1 MRGRK
6 VIVVSPAPL
15 LLPLLLAGCDGVQAV
30 LSPAGPEAAEVATL
44 SWVLFIGGAAIFV
57 GVMALAAYALLS
69 PPARR
74 RWLSRP
80 ATVVAAGG
88 IFPVVTLTVLL
99 TYGLVLTEW
108 TQTTAETPVAGA
120 TPLRIDVVGEQWW
133 WRVTYLDDD
142 GAPVFET
149 ANEIRIPVGRP
160 VQFTLRSADVI
171 HSFWVPKLGG
181 KRDMIPG
188 RVNQLTLTASEPGL
202 FRGQCAEYCGG
213 PHAMMAFEVMAL
225 APAAFDQWLD
235 AQRQPA
241 RAPADDFARQG
252 LALFLGH
259 GCGAC
264 HSVRGT
270 AAAGR
275 IGPDLTHLGGR
286 RTLAAASFPTNQGTL
301 AGWIADNQHLK
312 PGNHMPAFA
321 VFTGVELRALAA
333 YLEGLE

>member
-1 MRGRK
+1 MRGRRIIPL
-6 VIVVSPAPL
+6 VPAL
-15 LLPLLLAGCDGVQAV
+15 LLGGCNGVQAI

-44 SWVLFIGGAAIFV
+44 SWVLFIGGAVIFV
-57 GVMALAAYALLS
+57 AVMALAVHALLS

-80 ATVVAAGG
+80 ATIVAAGG
-88 IFPVVTLTVLL
+88 IFPVVTLTALL
-99 TYGLVLTEW
+99 TYGLILTEW
-108 TQTTAETPVAGA
+108 SQSTAEAPRNGA

-133 WRVTYLDDD
+133 WRVTYLDDE
-142 GAPVFET
+142 GAPMFET

-160 VQFTLRSADVI
+160 VEFTLRTADVI

-188 RVNQLTLTASEPGL
+188 RVNRLTLTASEPGL

-213 PHAMMAFEVMAL
+213 PHAMMAFEVVAL
-225 APAAFDQWLD
+225 EPAAFAAWL
-235 AQRQPA
+235 ATQREPA
-241 RAPADDFARQG
+241 GDPADDLARQG
-252 LALFLGH
+252 LELFLGH

-264 HSVRGT
+264 HSIRGT
-270 AAAGR
+270 AAVGR

-312 PGNHMPAFA
+312 PGNHMPPFA
-321 VFTGVELRALAA
+321 VFTGRELRALAA
-333 YLEGLE
+333 YLEGLK

>member
-44 SWVLFIGGAAIFV
+44 SWVLFIGGAVIFV

-88 IFPVVTLTVLL
+88 IFPVVTLTALL

-133 WRVTYLDDD
+133 WRVTYLDGD
-142 GAPVFET
+142 GAPIVET

-160 VQFTLRSADVI
+160 VEFVLKSADVI

-188 RVNQLTLTASEPGL
+188 RVNRLTLAADTPGV

-213 PHAMMAFEVMAL
+213 PHTLMAFEVVAL
-225 APAAFDQWLD
+225 PPEDFDRWLS
-235 AQRQPA
+235 AEREPA
-241 RAPADDFARQG
+241 RAPAHDRATQG
-252 LALFLGH
+252 QSLFLAH
-259 GCGAC
+259 GCGGC
-264 HSVRGT
+264 HRVRGT
-270 AAAGR
+270 EADGV
-275 IGPDLTHLGGR
+275 IGPDLTHLGSR
-286 RTLAAASFPTNQGTL
+286 RRIAAASFPMNQGTL

-312 PGNHMPAFA
+312 PGNHMPSFA
-321 VFTGVELRALAA
+321 IFSGVELRALAA
-333 YLEGLE
+333 YLEGLK